1 MTTNNESDL
10 AAALGQVALA
20 DVETDEWLVVVL
32 GAVLPSLT
40 PDIIRVLVASDGS
53 VQKIEKIRA
62 LIKLRGYAHS
72 GVGDPHDPIDQIAT
86 RSKDLKRRRDLALH
100 SFYASPNGEE
110 LRRFR
115 SRQPDTP
122 ATSVAELNRLA
133 EDIRATSHQWA
144 AVARQL
150 EHQAAELRLQMAE
163 ATMLLEDCRE
173 LLPILRISD
182 ERLAVLRA
190 NPEDRIRLAIK
201 GYGRWRPLSN
211 EEATE
216 SDEHVAV
223 LGPHGRIEITL
234 EDGRTLV
241 GGDTGWRDVTDL
253 AAHEDPDVELS
264 LIRRVH
270 DGVQYTQ
277 RGGEPLPAEG
287 SIATDS
293 LQGRVFREGTVNDL
307 DALPAFV
314 RDLEGFRPTER
325 NINQGDDPGSEPT
338 CR

>member
-1 MTTNNESDL
+1 
-10 AAALGQVALA
+10 
-20 DVETDEWLVVVL
+20 
-32 GAVLPSLT
+32 
-40 PDIIRVLVASDGS
+40 
-53 VQKIEKIRA
+53 
-62 LIKLRGYAHS
+62 
-72 GVGDPHDPIDQIAT
+72 
-86 RSKDLKRRRDLALH
+86 
-100 SFYASPNGEE
+100 
-110 LRRFR
+110 
-115 SRQPDTP
+115 
-122 ATSVAELNRLA
+122 
-133 EDIRATSHQWA
+133 
-144 AVARQL
+144 
-150 EHQAAELRLQMAE
+150 
-163 ATMLLEDCRE
+163 MLLEDCRE

-201 GYGRWRPLSN
+201 GYGRWRPLSD

-234 EDGRTLV
+234 KDGRTLV

-253 AAHEDPDVELS
+253 AASEDPDVELS

-287 SIATDS
+287 SIAADS

-307 DALPAFV
+307 DALPAGRGGHRAAV
-314 RDLEGFRPTER
+314 VDHQPRARPARGRAKRTD
-325 NINQGDDPGSEPT
+325 GPGYCTAPGTPGSVGLPMF
-338 CR
+338 